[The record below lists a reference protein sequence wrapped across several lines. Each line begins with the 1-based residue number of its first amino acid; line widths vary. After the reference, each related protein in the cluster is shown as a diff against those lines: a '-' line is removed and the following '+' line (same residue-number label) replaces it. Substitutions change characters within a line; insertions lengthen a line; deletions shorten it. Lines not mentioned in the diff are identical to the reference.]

1 MKASYVPLAAHVP
14 KQRLSERMSVSG
26 IRSPYWRSTEDYR
39 KMIQS
44 FPANTNAR
52 LRSTVSESAL
62 SRAIAS
68 DTPDARANRVK
79 GRLGAILS
87 GALLVQSAYAYS
99 AKYWVE
105 LWKTGAYTQS
115 PPVQVGSV
123 RNPALTQLLEC
134 VGSPPPST
142 GLPVGFDQYY
152 SGGWFWGYRSRGTGP
167 LACGASPFN
176 FPTQFTDVTP
186 ATFPDGQ
193 GWHPYDPAPVNVPN
207 RRIVHQTGWVST
219 VEWFNPTTGIGSLT
233 AGREIF
239 YYQNKTGVTQPV
251 MVPYSIPWPQVVPAP
266 LPAPAPSPQPRIMPF
281 RRIDAMAVNIDW
293 RAGRVSFTPN
303 PQARPVGGIGVRRYR
318 HTRQGRKEG
327 KLGGNKRAAA
337 VAKVMFALLETV
349 SDVRDLW
356 DVLMGAFPKEVDRM
370 SFREQLQW
378 LSNPINWQYFDG
390 EAFIKGFLEW
400 YGQEVFYGRWL
411 GRLEKSI
418 GEKIGASN
426 YFGVGVTSREWW
438 DDPVTAATDF
448 IFS

>member
-26 IRSPYWRSTEDYR
+26 IKSPYWRSTGDYR

-87 GALLVQSAYAYS
+87 GALLAQSAYEYS
-99 AKYWVE
+99 AKYWVD
-105 LWKTGAYTQS
+105 LWKTGAYTGEL
-115 PPVQVGSV
+115 PLQVGSTV
-123 RNPALTQLLEC
+123 NGLLTPILSC
-134 VGSPPPST
+134 VGYPPT
-142 GLPVGFDQYY
+142 GSGIPVHFDQYY
-152 SGGWFWGYRSRGTGP
+152 SGGWNGGQRSRGTAP
-167 LACGASPFN
+167 LKCGSYPFN
-176 FPTQFTDVTP
+176 LPTTHYDVVP
-186 ATFPDGQ
+186 ATFPSGV
-193 GWHPYDPAPVNVPN
+193 GWHPWDAPPATVNN
-207 RRIVHQTGWVST
+207 GRMAMQTLWVSV
-219 VEWFNPTTGIGSLT
+219 VEWFNPLTGIGTVT
-233 AGREIF
+233 AGREVK
-239 YYQNKTGVTQPV
+239 YWLNKTGKTQPV
-251 MVPYSIPWPQVVPAP
+251 SVPYEIPWPRPVPAP

-318 HTRQGRKEG
+318 RARQGRKEG

-337 VAKVMFALLETV
+337 VAKVLFALLETI
-349 SDVRDLW
+349 SDARDLW
-356 DVLMGAFPKEVDRM
+356 DVLMGAFPSAVDRM
-370 SFREQLQW
+370 SFSDQLRW
-378 LSNPINWQYFDG
+378 LSNPLNWRFFDG
-390 EAFIKGFLEW
+390 EAFVKGFLEW

-411 GRLEKSI
+411 GRLENAI

-426 YFGVGVTSREWW
+426 YFGVGVTSRLWW